1 MLLYYLI
8 PNWTSVMRH
17 NLLPYPGPNQP
28 LVLGAWVVYER
39 SVHHVVWLCRSLLYR
54 NSGGLQDFMK
64 VYRAEQIRNVALISH
79 VGAGKTSL
87 VDAALFDSGAVTRQ
101 GKVDEGSS
109 ISDYDP
115 DELKRHISLNAKV
128 LPVEW
133 KNHKINFIDTPGYAD
148 FVGEVKAGLRVADAA
163 LVVVTAEKGVEVGT
177 ELTWQY
183 ADERNLPRMVLIN
196 KLDRE
201 NTSFDTALK
210 SLRDQFGLKVVP
222 LQIPIGEQ
230 SSFRGVVD
238 LVSQKGYT
246 FEGGN
251 KVQEIAIPAELQE
264 SIGSYREQLIES
276 AVESDDEIMEKFL
289 EGEELSDEEI
299 LSVIKKG
306 TRSGQLIPVLCG
318 TGSKNIGV
326 QTLLDAV
333 VDYLPAASDAL
344 PEDAKAFDDTLS
356 MFVYKTAAAQVG
368 TISYFRVYS
377 GTLKPDT
384 HVYNVQ
390 TKADERIGQLITTR
404 GKTQEPATEV
414 PAGDFGAVTKLTNT
428 HTGDTP
434 AGSKDVTTALDPINF
449 PEPCYTIA
457 VYPRSQADLDKMGNA
472 LNHAAEEDRTLRVT
486 RDPDTAEVLLSGMGE
501 SHLQIVIEGIKRKF
515 GVDLESRD
523 QRISYRE
530 TIRKKARANGRHK
543 RQSGGHGQFG
553 DVWLEIEPL
562 PMGPD
567 ETFIFDDKIVGGV
580 VPGQYIP
587 GVEKGVRE
595 SLKRGFVSGNPM
607 VYVKVA
613 LVDGKYHPVDSSA
626 QSFEIAASLGM
637 QEAVPQASPTLLE
650 PVMTVTI
657 TVPESNMGDVMS
669 DINTKRGRVLGMALV
684 GDGMQQITANV
695 PQAEML
701 HYATD
706 LRSITQGRGSFK
718 MEFYQYEE
726 VPANVQ
732 QEIVA
737 QHKKTQEAKK

>member
-1 MLLYYLI
+1 
-8 PNWTSVMRH
+8 
-17 NLLPYPGPNQP
+17 
-28 LVLGAWVVYER
+28 
-39 SVHHVVWLCRSLLYR
+39 
-54 NSGGLQDFMK
+54 MK

-251 KVQEIAIPAELQE
+251 KIQEIAIPAELQE

-318 TGSKNIGV
+318 AGSKNIAV

-356 MFVYKTAAAQVG
+356 MFVFKTAAAQVG

-390 TKADERIGQLITTR
+390 TRADERIGQLITTR
-404 GKTQEPATEV
+404 GKTQEPATEI
-414 PAGDFGAVTKLTNT
+414 PAGDFGAVTKLANT
-428 HTGDTP
+428 HTGDTL

-472 LNHAAEEDRTLRVT
+472 LNRAVEEDRTLRVT
-486 RDPDTAEVLLSGMGE
+486 RDPETAEVLLSGMGE

-530 TIRKKARANGRHK
+530 TIRKKTRANGRHK

-562 PMGPD
+562 PIGSE
-567 ETFIFDDKIVGGV
+567 ETFVFEDKIVGGV

-595 SLKRGFVSGNPM
+595 SLRRGFISGNPM
-607 VYVKVA
+607 LYVKVA

-626 QSFEIAASLGM
+626 QSFEIAGSLGM
-637 QEAVPQASPTLLE
+637 QEAVPLASPTILE

-669 DINTKRGRVLGMALV
+669 DINTKRGRVLGMTPIGNNL
-684 GDGMQQITANV
+684 QQITANV
-695 PQAEML
+695 PQAELL

-726 VPANVQ
+726 VPGNVQ
-732 QEIVA
+732 QEIIANYKKA
-737 QHKKTQEAKK
+737 QETKK

>member
-1 MLLYYLI
+1 M
-8 PNWTSVMRH
+8 
-17 NLLPYPGPNQP
+17 
-28 LVLGAWVVYER
+28 
-39 SVHHVVWLCRSLLYR
+39 
-54 NSGGLQDFMK
+54 
-64 VYRAEQIRNVALISH
+64 
-79 VGAGKTSL
+79 
-87 VDAALFDSGAVTRQ
+87 
-101 GKVDEGSS
+101 
-109 ISDYDP
+109 
-115 DELKRHISLNAKV
+115 SLNAKV

-133 KNHKINFIDTPGYAD
+133 KNSKINFIDTPGYAD

-183 ADERNLPRMVLIN
+183 ANERNLPRIVLVN

-201 NTSFDTALK
+201 NTSFDNALK

-230 SSFRGVVD
+230 ANFRGVVD
-238 LVSQKGYT
+238 LVTQKGYT

-251 KVQEIAIPAELQE
+251 KVQEIAIPAELKE
-264 SIGSYREQLIES
+264 SIDSYREQLIES
-276 AVESDDEIMEKFL
+276 AVESDDTIMEKFL
-289 EGEELSDEEI
+289 EGEELSDEEV
-299 LSVIKKG
+299 LSVVQLG
-306 TRSGQLIPVLCG
+306 TRSGQLIPVLCSSA
-318 TGSKNIGV
+318 SKNIGV
-326 QTLLDAV
+326 QALLDAIV
-333 VDYLPAASDAL
+333 EYLPNAAESV
-344 PEDAKAFDDTLS
+344 PEDAKAFGNNLS
-356 MFVYKTAAAQVG
+356 LFVFKTAAAQVG
-368 TISYFRVYS
+368 TISTFRVYS
-377 GTLKPDT
+377 GTLKPDM

-390 TKADERIGQLITTR
+390 TKADERIGQLVTQR
-404 GKTQEPATEV
+404 GKSQEPASEI
-414 PAGDFGAVTKLTNT
+414 PAGDIGAVAKLSNT
-428 HTGDTP
+428 HTGDTL
-434 AGSKDVTTALDPINF
+434 ASSKDVTETLAPINF
-449 PEPCYTIA
+449 PEPCYTVA
-457 VYPRSQADLDKMGNA
+457 VFPKSQADLDKMSNA
-472 LNHAAEEDRTLRVT
+472 LNRVVEEDRTLRVS
-486 RDPDTAEVLLSGMGE
+486 RDPETAEVLLSGMGE
-501 SHLQIVIEGIKRKF
+501 SHLQIVIEGIKRKY
-515 GVDLESRD
+515 GVDLEARD

-562 PMGPD
+562 PMSGE
-567 ETFIFDDKIVGGV
+567 ETFVFEDKIVGGV

-595 SLKRGFVSGNPM
+595 SLKRGFLSGNPM
-607 VYVKVA
+607 LYVKVA

-626 QSFEIAASLGM
+626 QSFEVAGSLGM

-669 DINTKRGRVLGMALV
+669 DINTKRGRVLGMAPQ
-684 GDGMQQITANV
+684 DNGMQQITANI
-695 PQAEML
+695 PQAEVL

-732 QEIVA
+732 QEIIA
-737 QHKKTQEAKK
+737 QHKKAVEAKK

>member
-1 MLLYYLI
+1 
-8 PNWTSVMRH
+8 
-17 NLLPYPGPNQP
+17 
-28 LVLGAWVVYER
+28 
-39 SVHHVVWLCRSLLYR
+39 
-54 NSGGLQDFMK
+54 MK

-87 VDAALFDSGAVTRQ
+87 VDAALYDSGAATRQ

-109 ISDYDP
+109 VADYDP
-115 DELKRHISLNAKV
+115 DELKRSMTLHAKAIA
-128 LPVEW
+128 VEW
-133 KNHKINFIDTPGYAD
+133 KNTKINFIVTPGYAD

-183 ADERNLPRMVLIN
+183 SDERNLPRMVLIN

-201 NTSFDTALK
+201 NTSFDNALK
-210 SLRDQFGLKVVP
+210 TLRDRFGLKVVP

-230 SSFRGVVD
+230 SGFRGVVD
-238 LVSQKGYT
+238 LVSQKGFT

-251 KVQEIAIPAELQE
+251 KVQEVAIPAELKE
-264 SIGSYREQLIES
+264 NISSYREQLIES
-276 AVESDDEIMEKFL
+276 AVESDDAMMEKFL
-289 EGEELSDEEI
+289 EGEELSDEEVV
-299 LSVIKKG
+299 SVIKKG
-306 TRSGQLIPVLCG
+306 TRSGQLIPVVCG
-318 TGSKNIGV
+318 AGSKNIGV
-326 QTLLDAV
+326 QTLLNAI
-333 VDYLPAASDAL
+333 VDYLPNAAETV
-344 PEDAKAFDDTLS
+344 PEDVQEFGNNLS
-356 MFVYKTAAAQVG
+356 MFVVKTAAAQVG
-368 TISYFRVYS
+368 TISTFRVYS

-384 HVYNVQ
+384 HVFNVQ
-390 TKADERIGQLITTR
+390 TRADERIGQLITPR
-404 GKTQEPATEV
+404 GKTQEPATEI
-414 PAGDFGAVTKLTNT
+414 PAGDIGAVAKLSNT
-428 HTGDTP
+428 HTGDTL
-434 AGSKDVTTALDPINF
+434 AGSKDVSDTLAPINF
-449 PEPCYTIA
+449 PEPCYTVA
-457 VYPRSQADLDKMGNA
+457 VFPKSQANLDKMGNA
-472 LNHAAEEDRTLRVT
+472 LARVVEEDRTLRVT
-486 RDPDTAEVLLSGMGE
+486 RDPETAEVLLSGMGE
-501 SHLQIVIEGIKRKF
+501 SHLQITIEGIKRKY
-515 GVDLESRD
+515 GVDLEVRD
-523 QRISYRE
+523 PRISYRE

-562 PMGPD
+562 PAGGED
-567 ETFIFDDKIVGGV
+567 TFVFEDKIVGGV

-669 DINTKRGRVLGMALV
+669 DINPKRVPVLGMALV
-684 GDGMQQITANV
+684 GTGMQQITANV

-706 LRSITQGRGSFK
+706 LRSITQGRGFFT

-726 VPANVQ
+726 FPPNVQ
-732 QEIVA
+732 QEIIA
-737 QHKKTQEAKK
+737 QYKKEKAEAEK

>member
-1 MLLYYLI
+1 
-8 PNWTSVMRH
+8 
-17 NLLPYPGPNQP
+17 
-28 LVLGAWVVYER
+28 
-39 SVHHVVWLCRSLLYR
+39 
-54 NSGGLQDFMK
+54 MK
-64 VYRAEQIRNVALISH
+64 VYRAEHIRNVALISH
-79 VGAGKTSL
+79 GGAGKTSL

-101 GKVDEGSS
+101 GKVDEGTS

-115 DELKRHISLNAKV
+115 DELKRRMSLNATV

-133 KNHKINFIDTPGYAD
+133 NNTKINFIDTPGYAD

-177 ELTWQY
+177 ELTWHY
-183 ADERNLPRMVLIN
+183 ADERNLPRMVLVN

-230 SSFRGVVD
+230 ASFRGVVD
-238 LVSQKGYT
+238 LVSQKAYT

-251 KVQEIAIPAELQE
+251 KVQEIPVPADLQD

-276 AVESDDEIMEKFL
+276 AVESDDDVMEKFL

-299 LSVIKKG
+299 LSVVKKG

-318 TGSKNIGV
+318 SASKNIGV
-326 QTLLDAV
+326 QALLDAIV
-333 VDYLPAASDAL
+333 EFLPDPIEASAQ
-344 PEDAKAFDDTLS
+344 EAKAFGDTTSL
-356 MFVYKTAAAQVG
+356 FIFKTAAQQVG
-368 TISYFRVYS
+368 TVSLFRVYS
-377 GTLKPDT
+377 GTLKPDS
-384 HVYNVQ
+384 HLFNAQ
-390 TKADERIGQLITTR
+390 TKADERIGQLITPR
-404 GKTQEPATEV
+404 GKMQESATEI
-414 PAGDFGAVTKLTNT
+414 PAGDIGAVAKLSNS
-428 HTGDTP
+428 HTGDTLT
-434 AGSKDVTTALDPINF
+434 GNKEMTATLEPINF
-449 PEPCYTIA
+449 PQPCFTMAIL
-457 VYPRSQADLDKMGNA
+457 PRSQADLDKMGNA
-472 LNHAAEEDRTLRVT
+472 LSRVVEEDRTLRVT
-486 RDPDTAEVLLSGMGE
+486 RDPETAEVLLSGMGE
-501 SHLQIVIEGIKRKF
+501 SHLQIALEGIKRKY
-515 GVDLESRD
+515 GVDLEAHEP
-523 QRISYRE
+523 RISYRE

-562 PMGPD
+562 PMD
-567 ETFIFDDKIVGGV
+567 SEEIFVFEDKIVGGV

-595 SLKRGFVSGNPM
+595 SLKRGFISGNPM

-637 QEAVPQASPTLLE
+637 QEAVPLASPTILE
-650 PVMTVTI
+650 PIMTVTI
-657 TVPESNMGDVMS
+657 TVPENNMGDVMS
-669 DINTKRGRVLGMALV
+669 DINTKRGRVLGMNPID
-684 GDGMQQITANV
+684 GGMQQITANV

-701 HYATD
+701 RYATD
-706 LRSITQGRGSFK
+706 LRSITQGRGSFT

-726 VPANVQ
+726 VPANIQ
-732 QEIVA
+732 QDIIN
-737 QHKKTQEAKK
+737 QHKKASEKK

>member
-1 MLLYYLI
+1 
-8 PNWTSVMRH
+8 
-17 NLLPYPGPNQP
+17 
-28 LVLGAWVVYER
+28 
-39 SVHHVVWLCRSLLYR
+39 
-54 NSGGLQDFMK
+54 MK

-87 VDAALFDSGAVTRQ
+87 VDAALYDSGAATRQ

-109 ISDYDP
+109 VADYDP
-115 DELKRHISLNAKV
+115 DELKRSMTLHAKA

-133 KNHKINFIDTPGYAD
+133 KNTKINFIDTPGYAD

-183 ADERNLPRMVLIN
+183 SDERNLPRMVLIN

-201 NTSFDTALK
+201 NTSFDNALK
-210 SLRDQFGLKVVP
+210 SLRDRFGLKVVP

-230 SSFRGVVD
+230 SGFRGVVD
-238 LVSQKGYT
+238 LVSQKGFT

-251 KVQEIAIPAELQE
+251 KVQEVAIPAELKE
-264 SIGSYREQLIES
+264 NISSYREQLIES
-276 AVESDDEIMEKFL
+276 AVESDDAMMEKFL
-289 EGEELSDEEI
+289 EGEELSDEEV
-299 LSVIKKG
+299 LSVVKKG

-318 TGSKNIGV
+318 AGSKNIGV
-326 QTLLDAV
+326 QTLLDAI
-333 VDYLPAASDAL
+333 VDYLPDAAETV
-344 PEDAKAFDDTLS
+344 PEDAKEFGNNLS
-356 MFVYKTAAAQVG
+356 MFVFKTAAAQVG
-368 TISYFRVYS
+368 TISTFRIYT

-390 TKADERIGQLITTR
+390 TKADERIGQLITPR
-404 GKTQEPATEV
+404 GKTQEPATEI
-414 PAGDFGAVTKLTNT
+414 PAGDIGAVAKLSNT
-428 HTGDTP
+428 HTGDTL
-434 AGSKDVTTALDPINF
+434 AGSKDVTTTLTPINF
-449 PEPCYTIA
+449 PEPCYTVA
-457 VYPRSQADLDKMGNA
+457 VFPKSQADLDKMGNA
-472 LNHAAEEDRTLRVT
+472 LTRVVEEDRTLRVS
-486 RDPDTAEVLLSGMGE
+486 RDPETAEVLLSGMGE
-501 SHLQIVIEGIKRKF
+501 SHLQITIEGIKRKY
-515 GVDLESRD
+515 GVDLEVRD
-523 QRISYRE
+523 PRISYRE

-562 PMGPD
+562 PAGGE
-567 ETFIFDDKIVGGV
+567 ETFVFEDKIVGGV

-684 GDGMQQITANV
+684 GEGMQQITANV

-732 QEIVA
+732 QEIIA
-737 QHKKTQEAKK
+737 QHKKAAEAKK

>member
-1 MLLYYLI
+1 
-8 PNWTSVMRH
+8 
-17 NLLPYPGPNQP
+17 
-28 LVLGAWVVYER
+28 
-39 SVHHVVWLCRSLLYR
+39 
-54 NSGGLQDFMK
+54 MK

-87 VDAALFDSGAVTRQ
+87 VDAALYDSGAATRQ

-109 ISDYDP
+109 VADYDP
-115 DELKRHISLNAKV
+115 DELKRSMTLHAKAI
-128 LPVEW
+128 PVEW
-133 KNHKINFIDTPGYAD
+133 KNTKINFIDTPGYAD

-183 ADERNLPRMVLIN
+183 SDERNLPRMVLIN

-201 NTSFDTALK
+201 NTSFDNALK
-210 SLRDQFGLKVVP
+210 SLRDRFGLKVVP

-230 SSFRGVVD
+230 SGFRGVVD
-238 LVSQKGYT
+238 LVSQKGFT

-251 KVQEIAIPAELQE
+251 KVQEVAIPAELKE
-264 SIGSYREQLIES
+264 NISSYREPLIES
-276 AVESDDEIMEKFL
+276 AVESDDAMMEKFL
-289 EGEELSDEEI
+289 EGEELSDEEV
-299 LSVIKKG
+299 LSVVKKG

-318 TGSKNIGV
+318 AGSKNIGV
-326 QTLLDAV
+326 QTLLDAI
-333 VDYLPAASDAL
+333 VDYLPDAAETV
-344 PEDAKAFDDTLS
+344 PEDAKEFGNNLS
-356 MFVYKTAAAQVG
+356 MFVFKTAAAQVG
-368 TISYFRVYS
+368 TISTFRVYS

-390 TKADERIGQLITTR
+390 TKADERIGQLITPR
-404 GKTQEPATEV
+404 GKTQEPATEI
-414 PAGDFGAVTKLTNT
+414 PAGDIGAVAKLSNT
-428 HTGDTP
+428 HTGDTL
-434 AGSKDVTTALDPINF
+434 AGSKDVTTTLAPINF
-449 PEPCYTIA
+449 PEPCYTVA
-457 VYPRSQADLDKMGNA
+457 VFPRSQADLDKMGNA
-472 LNHAAEEDRTLRVT
+472 LTRVVEEDRTLRVT
-486 RDPDTAEVLLSGMGE
+486 RDPETAEVLLSGMGE
-501 SHLQIVIEGIKRKF
+501 SHLQITIEGIKRKY
-515 GVDLESRD
+515 GVDLEVRD
-523 QRISYRE
+523 PRISYRE

-562 PMGPD
+562 PAGGE
-567 ETFIFDDKIVGGV
+567 ETFVFEDKIVGGV

-706 LRSITQGRGSFK
+706 LRSITQGRGSFT

-732 QEIVA
+732 QEIIA
-737 QHKKTQEAKK
+737 QHKKAAEAKK

>member
-1 MLLYYLI
+1 
-8 PNWTSVMRH
+8 
-17 NLLPYPGPNQP
+17 
-28 LVLGAWVVYER
+28 
-39 SVHHVVWLCRSLLYR
+39 
-54 NSGGLQDFMK
+54 MK
-64 VYRAEQIRNVALISH
+64 VYTAEHIRNVALISH

-87 VDAALFDSGAVTRQ
+87 VDASLYDSGAVTRQ

-115 DELKRHISLNAKV
+115 DELKRRMSLNAKV

-133 KNHKINFIDTPGYAD
+133 KNTKINFIDTPGYAD

-183 ADERNLPRMVLIN
+183 ADERKLPRMVLVN

-201 NTSFDTALK
+201 NTSFDTALE
-210 SLRDQFGLKVVP
+210 SLRKQFGLKVVP
-222 LQIPIGEQ
+222 LQLPVGEQ
-230 SSFRGVVD
+230 SGFRGVVD
-238 LVSQKGYT
+238 LVSQKAYT

-251 KVQEIAIPAELQE
+251 KVQEIPVPADLQDRI
-264 SIGSYREQLIES
+264 STYREQLIES
-276 AVESDDEIMEKFL
+276 AVESDDAVMEKFL

-299 LSVIKKG
+299 LSVIKQG
-306 TRSGQLIPVLCG
+306 TRTGQLIPVLCG
-318 TGSKNIGV
+318 AGSKNIGV
-326 QTLLDAV
+326 QTLLDAI
-333 VDYLPAASDAL
+333 VDYLPSAAEAL
-344 PEDAKAFDDTLS
+344 PEDAQAFADHLS
-356 MFVYKTAAAQVG
+356 LFVFKTAAAQVG
-368 TISYFRVYS
+368 TISTFRVYS
-377 GTLKPDT
+377 GTLKPDM

-390 TKADERIGQLITTR
+390 TKADERIGQLIIPR
-404 GKTQEPATEV
+404 GKMQDTATEIL
-414 PAGDFGAVTKLTNT
+414 AGDIGAAAKFSNT
-428 HTGDTP
+428 HTGDTL
-434 AGSKDVTTALDPINF
+434 AGSKDTTATLDPINF
-449 PEPCYTIA
+449 PEPCYTVA
-457 VYPRSQADLDKMGNA
+457 VFPKSQADLDKMSNA
-472 LNHAAEEDRTLRVT
+472 LTRVAEEDRTLRVT
-486 RDPDTAEVLLSGMGE
+486 RDPGTAEVLLSGMGE
-501 SHLQIVIEGIKRKF
+501 SHLQITIEGIKRKY
-515 GVDLESRD
+515 GVDLEARD
-523 QRISYRE
+523 PRISYRE

-553 DVWLEIEPL
+553 DVWLELEPL
-562 PMGPD
+562 PIGG
-567 ETFIFDDKIVGGV
+567 EENFIFEDKIVGGV

-595 SLKRGFVSGNPM
+595 SLKRGFISGNPM
-607 VYVKVA
+607 LYVRVA

-637 QEAVPQASPTLLE
+637 QEAVPLASPTLLE
-650 PVMTVTI
+650 PIMTVTI

-669 DINTKRGRVLGMALV
+669 DINTKRGRVLGMASL
-684 GDGMQQITANV
+684 DNGMQQITANV

-732 QEIVA
+732 QEIIA
-737 QHKKTQEAKK
+737 QYKKSQEK